1 MAKVIIPFAD
11 TNSKIPL
18 IEFKIDDKWYVGLL
32 DTGSE
37 STLFDYNIPE
47 SEYFEKNETDYEM
60 SLVGLSGETEKGR
73 ITEALVTFEIADIDD
88 NISHITI
95 TGILSDLSTVS
106 NGINERYGKHLNVA
120 AVFGSD
126 MLKRLKAKIDYRK
139 QQLTI
144 K

>member
-47 SEYFEKNETDYEM
+47 SEYFEKNETAYE
-60 SLVGLSGETEKGR
+60 SR
-73 ITEALVTFEIADIDD
+73 WF
-88 NISHITI
+88 
-95 TGILSDLSTVS
+95 
-106 NGINERYGKHLNVA
+106 
-120 AVFGSD
+120 
-126 MLKRLKAKIDYRK
+126 KR
-139 QQLTI
+139 
-144 K
+144 